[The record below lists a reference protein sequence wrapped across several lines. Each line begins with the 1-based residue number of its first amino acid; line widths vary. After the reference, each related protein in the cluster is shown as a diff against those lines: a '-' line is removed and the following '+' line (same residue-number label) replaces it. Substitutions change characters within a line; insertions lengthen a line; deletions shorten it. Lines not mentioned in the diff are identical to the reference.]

1 MNINY
6 DKLAERAERGELSV
20 KPGTVRRGPKAAEEA
35 QRLLMEATGATSA
48 DELTRIALGR
58 PTLGSKG
65 GASPVVRAR
74 VPQALK
80 ERVAEIAEREHRKE
94 SDVVRDALAAYVE
107 VRAVG

>member
-1 MNINY
+1 MNTNY

-65 GASPVVRAR
+65 AASPVVRAR
-74 VPQALK
+74 VSPALK
-80 ERVAEIAEREHRKE
+80 DRVAELAERENRQE
-94 SDVVRDALAAYVE
+94 LEVVRDALDAFVN
-107 VRAVG
+107 V

>member
-1 MNINY
+1 MNTNY

-65 GASPVVRAR
+65 VRHLWCAPVFHRHSRSAWRKLPSASTAR
-74 VPQALK
+74 NLT
-80 ERVAEIAEREHRKE
+80 
-94 SDVVRDALAAYVE
+94 
-107 VRAVG
+107 